1 MRLAKVVAL
10 LGLAAMTG
18 IIARAFMVGNFSA
31 EGNQLLAMPW
41 GVVSL
46 VDALAL
52 LEAIPSLPRCGCG
65 KIVHETPDSA
75 QRHVRLLSLINARP
89 PAGDLPPLGIY
100 GDCPVRRH
108 PGWHV
113 GHHAERR

>member
-18 IIARAFMVGNFSA
+18 IIMRAFIVGNFSA

-46 VDALAL
+46 VDLYVGFTLFSGWILYREKSWLARIVWVALMMTLGNWTAALYVFLAL
-52 LEAIPSLPRCGCG
+52 QQS
-65 KIVHETPDSA
+65 
-75 QRHVRLLSLINARP
+75 N
-89 PAGDLPPLGIY
+89 GDWKRFWLGS
-100 GDCPVRRH
+100 R
-108 PGWHV
+108 
-113 GHHAERR
+113 AS